1 MIITMD
7 KIKIGV
13 VGAGRL
19 GGFHA
24 SKIVASDDAVLAGI
38 VDPISQNRTQL
49 AQKYAVPDFERP
61 EDLLPL
67 VDAVVIA
74 TPSSLHFKTGN
85 FFAENGKHILMEK
98 PLCSNSEDAREL
110 IDLAEEKD
118 LVFQV
123 GHVEQYNPAWISAL
137 PHLHQIHEGERV
149 LIDAHRTSGY
159 TFRSVDVGVVLD
171 LMIHDIE
178 LILSVLGSDIAM
190 IDASGFRQIG
200 GFEDIAY
207 AQILFQNGSL
217 ARLTASR
224 VDQEPSRIMDIR
236 FKEKSLKIDFQ
247 SRITRCITADQEI
260 QKGSFAP
267 DKVDMSQIAPNISS
281 FMSDHYK
288 IEELTNDPVDALA
301 LEMDNFCSA
310 ILRNTPSRV
319 PGKRAA
325 EAVEIAEE
333 IIRSIYEDEEDD
345 LF

>member
-1 MIITMD
+1 MD

-24 SKIVASDDAVLAGI
+24 SKIAASNDAVLAGI
-38 VDPISQNRTQL
+38 ADPIPQNRDKL
-49 AQKYAVPDFERP
+49 AQNYSVPAFEHP

-67 VDAVVIA
+67 TDAVVIA
-74 TPSSLHFKTGN
+74 APSTLHFETGK
-85 FFAENGKHILMEK
+85 FFAEHGKHILMEK
-98 PLCSNSEDAREL
+98 PLCTNSNDAR
-110 IDLAEEKD
+110 DLLDIAEENNI
-118 LVFQV
+118 VFQA

-137 PHLHQIHEGERV
+137 PHLKSIQEGEKV
-149 LIDAHRTSGY
+149 LVDARRTSGY
-159 TFRSVDVGVVLD
+159 TFRSTDIGVVLD

-178 LILSVLGSDIAM
+178 LILSILGNDIAM
-190 IDASGFRQIG
+190 IDASGFSQIG

-207 AQILFQNGSL
+207 AQILFQNGSV

-224 VDQEPSRIMDIR
+224 VEQSPSRIMDIR
-236 FKEKSLKIDFQ
+236 FKEKSLQIDFQ
-247 SRITRCITADQEI
+247 SRITRCITADSDI
-260 QKGSFAP
+260 QNGSFAP
-267 DKVDMSQIAPNISS
+267 DKVNMVQMAPNISS
-281 FMSDHYK
+281 FMNDHYK
-288 IEELTNDPVDALA
+288 IEELVNDPVDALS

-333 IIRSIYEDEEDD
+333 IIRSIQEEEEEED
-345 LF
+345 F